1 MNGKKI
7 LIAVLAIALLVGIVS
22 AAVLTHFGRITATVT
37 VEQSVKLDGL
47 SMPESWGITDEV
59 SGVAGSQIHGD
70 LHWLTNANPDTD
82 AIVSLDSTI
91 ISGDSDG
98 LTIVPKFRLDA
109 VEGNDNDDLLVIPP
123 TTIWNDFMSISFDCF
138 VELGS
143 DYEKSPHINIALRDP
158 TTGDANCLIVSSEKD
173 VSLGVWQTITF
184 TKSDLEG
191 VTPIFGAIVA
201 TDMFNS
207 ISIEVANGW
216 DVIQSG
222 QAQTVWVKNPT
233 ITRSSDG
240 TTLMTWFRVPHPYTG
255 DNIPART
262 VHFVMGYDF
271 AMNAAAGE
279 RTVRTEVTYQG
290 IYTQGFTWTP

>member
-1 MNGKKI
+1 MNKKM
-7 LIAVLAIALLVGIVS
+7 LIAVLAIALLVGTAS
-22 AAVLTHFGRITATVT
+22 AALLTYFGRITTTVM
-37 VEQSVKLDGL
+37 VSQSVKLDGL
-47 SMPESWGITDEV
+47 GYPDSMNVLDEV

-109 VEGNDNDDLLVIPP
+109 VVDQDNDDLFVIPP
-123 TTIWNDFMSISFDCF
+123 TTIWNDFVSVSFDCL
-138 VELGS
+138 VETGS
-143 DYEKSPHINIALRDP
+143 AYLKSPHVNIALRNPD
-158 TTGDANCLIVSSEKD
+158 TGEATCLIVSFEYD

-184 TKSDLEG
+184 TKADLG
-191 VTPIFGAIVA
+191 SVTPIFGSIVP

-207 ISIEVANGW
+207 VSIEIADGAG
-216 DVIQSG
+216 VITAG
-222 QAQTVWVKNPT
+222 QEQTVWVKNPT
-233 ITRSSDG
+233 IRAGSG
-240 TTLMTWFRVPHPYTG
+240 PILMTWFRVPHPYTD

-271 AMNAAAGE
+271 AMNAVAGE